1 MSIKFQIALAVCLF
15 LGSWIYVVQSEVTQI
30 GKDVAVNE
38 YARIG
43 IKEILEGHTK
53 QLDIIRGS
61 QYEILRQIDSLKE
74 NNE

>member
-15 LGSWIYVVQSEVTQI
+15 LRSWIYVVQSEVTQI

-61 QYEILRQIDSLKE
+61 QYEILKQINELKLKGE
-74 NNE
+74 

>member
-38 YARIG
+38 YARIE

-61 QYEILRQIDSLKE
+61 QYEILKQINELKLKGE
-74 NNE
+74 

>member
-74 NNE
+74 KNE

>member
-61 QYEILRQIDSLKE
+61 QYEILKQINELKLKGE
-74 NNE
+74 

>member
-1 MSIKFQIALAVCLF
+1 LSIKFQIALAVCLF

-38 YARIG
+38 YARIE

-61 QYEILRQIDSLKE
+61 QYEILKQINELKLKGE
-74 NNE
+74 

>member
-15 LGSWIYVVQSEVTQI
+15 LGSWIYVVHSEVTQI

-74 NNE
+74 KNE

>member
-15 LGSWIYVVQSEVTQI
+15 LGSWIYVVQSEFTQI

-61 QYEILRQIDSLKE
+61 QYEILKQINELKLKGE
-74 NNE
+74 

>member
-61 QYEILRQIDSLKE
+61 QYEILRQIDS
-74 NNE
+74 